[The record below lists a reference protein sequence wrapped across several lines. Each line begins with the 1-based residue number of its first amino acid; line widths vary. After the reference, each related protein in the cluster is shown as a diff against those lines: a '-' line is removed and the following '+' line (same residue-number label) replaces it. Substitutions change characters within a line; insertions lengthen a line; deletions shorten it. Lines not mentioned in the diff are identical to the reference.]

1 MLRLVCKAQEQPRER
16 VREMAEELCISPRT
30 AELLLSRGI
39 TDCDEAANFLNP
51 SESALENAYLLK
63 DMDKTVSRIRKAIDL
78 GEKIVVFGDYDAD
91 GVCATAI
98 MLSCL
103 RRLGAN
109 AEYMIPSRHEDGY
122 GMTMKSAEQLFNM
135 GANLIITV
143 DNGVKSAAETE
154 RCYELGMEV
163 IVTDHHIPGD
173 TLPKCEALI
182 LCGNADEYPN
192 RHICGAGLACKV
204 AEALLGRE
212 AAREYIPL
220 AGIATVADIVP
231 LTGENRVFAALAVKD
246 IRRGKCPEGI
256 KALCSVSQT
265 KLQDV
270 SAGDFGFRI
279 APRLNAAS
287 RIEEADAAV
296 SLLMETE
303 RESAA
308 ELAAKLDELNAK
320 RKAEESGIFNAAC
333 EKLANEDLT
342 KRRCIVLHG
351 EDWNAGVIGIAAARI
366 AERFYRPTVLLSG
379 KDTVTGSC
387 RSISGVNIHDALS
400 SCERFF
406 SRFGGH
412 AYAAGLT
419 MQQKDID
426 EFRAAMD
433 DYLWHNEPEEKFIP
447 SAQYDF
453 EMELGGITKRFA
465 EELSML
471 EPFGA
476 GNPQPVVLSRG
487 VRLANM
493 ERIGCEGK
501 HVRCHVTRD
510 EQYINA
516 VYFNSGAEFR
526 NMLDMDR
533 CDAVY
538 TPNINT
544 FMGRSE
550 LQLNIKNLRCAEPND
565 VNAWIDRQKGKFVDA
580 ICRNVLYNN
589 TRAVSGLAF
598 ADTEEK
604 LIELV
609 DASAMDTIALCFTAA
624 GAKRLC
630 TLLKARGIW
639 NRMDV
644 SFGSNAKSICAYN
657 AAVLAPNIADMDISR
672 YKNIIVFDTATSS
685 GIPGALRQ
693 MNGDAALYAA
703 KPNAAETE
711 ELIAGIP
718 RDRADFIALYKA
730 LRCTVGKFYNINA
743 MADAL
748 CAATNAPRC
757 HCALAADVFY
767 ELGFVT
773 KGSGGIRVEKDPPKR
788 SLEESRTFFAL
799 NSLREMNDMYLQ
811 LYEEANHEA

>member
-1 MLRLVCKAQEQPRER
+1 MR
-16 VREMAEELCISPRT
+16 
-30 AELLLSRGI
+30 
-39 TDCDEAANFLNP
+39 
-51 SESALENAYLLK
+51 
-63 DMDKTVSRIRKAIDL
+63 
-78 GEKIVVFGDYDAD
+78 
-91 GVCATAI
+91 
-98 MLSCL
+98 
-103 RRLGAN
+103 
-109 AEYMIPSRHEDGY
+109 
-122 GMTMKSAEQLFNM
+122 
-135 GANLIITV
+135 
-143 DNGVKSAAETE
+143 
-154 RCYELGMEV
+154 
-163 IVTDHHIPGD
+163 
-173 TLPKCEALI
+173 
-182 LCGNADEYPN
+182 
-192 RHICGAGLACKV
+192 
-204 AEALLGRE
+204 
-212 AAREYIPL
+212 
-220 AGIATVADIVP
+220 
-231 LTGENRVFAALAVKD
+231 
-246 IRRGKCPEGI
+246 
-256 KALCSVSQT
+256 
-265 KLQDV
+265 
-270 SAGDFGFRI
+270 
-279 APRLNAAS
+279 
-287 RIEEADAAV
+287 
-296 SLLMETE
+296 
-303 RESAA
+303 
-308 ELAAKLDELNAK
+308 
-320 RKAEESGIFNAAC
+320 
-333 EKLANEDLT
+333 
-342 KRRCIVLHG
+342 
-351 EDWNAGVIGIAAARI
+351 
-366 AERFYRPTVLLSG
+366 
-379 KDTVTGSC
+379 
-387 RSISGVNIHDALS
+387 
-400 SCERFF
+400 
-406 SRFGGH
+406 
-412 AYAAGLT
+412 
-419 MQQKDID
+419 QKDID

-465 EELSML
+465 EELGML

-550 LQLNIKNLRCAEPND
+550 LQLNIKNLRCAEPDD

-630 TLLKARGIW
+630 ALLKARGIW

-693 MNGDAALYAA
+693 MNGDAALYAT

-757 HCALAADVFY
+757 HCALAVDVFY

-799 NSLREMNDMYLQ
+799 NSLKEMNDMYLQ

>member
-1 MLRLVCKAQEQPRER
+1 MLRLICKAPEQPRER
-16 VREMAEELCISPRT
+16 VRAMAEELGISPRT

-39 TDCDEAANFLNP
+39 DDCDAAARFLNP
-51 SESALENAYLLK
+51 SESALEDAYLLK
-63 DMDKTVSRIRKAIDL
+63 DMDKAVARIRRAIAL

-103 RRLGAN
+103 RRLGAT

-204 AEALLGRE
+204 AEALLGRDG
-212 AAREYIPL
+212 AREYITL

-231 LTGENRVFAALAVKD
+231 LTGENRVFTALAVRD
-246 IRRGKCPEGI
+246 IRRGRCPEGI
-256 KALCSVSQT
+256 KALCAVSQT

-296 SLLMETE
+296 SLIMETE

-308 ELAAKLDELNAK
+308 RLAAKLDELNSK
-320 RKAEESGIFNAAC
+320 RKAEESAIFNDAC
-333 EKLANEDLT
+333 EKLADEDLT
-342 KRRCIVLHG
+342 RRRCIVLHN
-351 EDWNAGVIGIAAARI
+351 ESWNAGVIGIAAARI

-387 RSISGVNIHDALS
+387 RSISGVNIHNALL

-419 MQQKDID
+419 MQQQDID

-447 SAQYDF
+447 CAQYDF
-453 EMELGGITKRFA
+453 EMELGGITRRFA

-471 EPFGA
+471 EPFGTS
-476 GNPQPVVLSRG
+476 NPQPVVLSRG

-501 HVRCHVTRD
+501 HMRCHVTRD
-510 EQYINA
+510 EQYISA
-516 VYFNSGAEFR
+516 VYFNSGADFR

-550 LQLNIKNLRCAEPND
+550 LQLSIKNLRCAEPDD
-565 VNAWIDRQKGKFVDA
+565 VNAWIDRQKDKFYDA
-580 ICRNVLYNN
+580 ICKNVLYNS
-589 TRAVSGLAF
+589 TRAVSGLVF
-598 ADTEEK
+598 ANVEGK
-604 LIELV
+604 LNELLE
-609 DASAMDTIALCFTAA
+609 ASAMGTLALCFTAA

-630 TLLKARGIW
+630 GLLKKNGLW

-644 SFGSNAKSICAYN
+644 GFGCNAKSICAYN
-657 AAVLAPNIADMDISR
+657 AAVLAPSLADMDISR

-685 GIPGALRQ
+685 GILDALRK
-693 MNGDAALYAA
+693 MNESAALYAA
-703 KPNAAETE
+703 RPDAAETD
-711 ELIAGIP
+711 ELMAAIP
-718 RDRADFIALYKA
+718 RDRADFTELYKA
-730 LRCTVGKFYNINA
+730 LRCTVGRFYNINA

-748 CAATNAPRC
+748 CAATGAPKRN
-757 HCALAADVFY
+757 CALAADVFY
-767 ELGFVT
+767 ELGFVK
-773 KGSGGIRVEKDPPKR
+773 KGSGGIVAEKNPPKR